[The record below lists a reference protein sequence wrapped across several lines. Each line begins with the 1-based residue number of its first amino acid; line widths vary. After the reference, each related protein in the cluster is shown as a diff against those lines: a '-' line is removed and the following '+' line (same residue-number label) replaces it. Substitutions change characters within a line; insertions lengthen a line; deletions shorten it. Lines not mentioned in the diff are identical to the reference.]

1 MKQSEVRFK
10 AGESMLEAVWYHPG
24 GNAPFPAVV
33 LCHPHSLYGGSMHNI
48 VIVKIAQAQAVRSIA
63 TLAFNFRGAGR
74 SGGRFAEG
82 IGEQDDVLAALEW
95 LRQQAEVDKER
106 VGLAGYSFG
115 GGVALEAACR
125 TDAVNAL
132 ALLAP
137 WTGKPAGGWENC
149 RAATYILGG
158 SVDDVVTTDNL
169 KLIFRHLPE
178 PKKLEIIDGAD
189 HFMADFSG
197 AAAEKIAAFFE
208 ETLKG

>member
-1 MKQSEVRFK
+1 
-10 AGESMLEAVWYHPG
+10 
-24 GNAPFPAVV
+24 
-33 LCHPHSLYGGSMHNI
+33 MHNI
-48 VIVKIAQAQAVRSIA
+48 VIVKIAQALAVRSIA
-63 TLAFNFRGAGR
+63 ALAFNFRGAGR

-158 SVDDVVTTDNL
+158 SVDDVYNETLSLFSICLSEEL
-169 KLIFRHLPE
+169 K
-178 PKKLEIIDGAD
+178 IIDGGS
-189 HFMADFSG
+189 FWRLRG
-197 AAAEKIAAFFE
+197 AAVERE
-208 ETLKG
+208 QRSLKRL